1 MNNNQMRDEQQAL
14 QNHVDHIA
22 QTLTAGMTYKEAELD
37 HEEHGA
43 EPTDLISGYDY
54 LSDVLEIKYITEN
67 DDDDDDE
74 GEYLGARVLV
84 SFGGPNIW
92 IDTRTCTVEGYWWGD
107 EATATYTDEMNL
119 HGTCQELYEMGA

>member
-1 MNNNQMRDEQQAL
+1 MRDEQQAL

-37 HEEHGA
+37 HEEHGV

-54 LSDVLEIKYITEN
+54 LQDTLEVKYITEN
-67 DDDDDDE
+67 DDDDDD

-92 IDTRTCTVEGYWWGD
+92 IDTRTNTVEGYWWGD
-107 EATATYTDEMNL
+107 EATATYTDEMDI
-119 HGTCQELYEMGA
+119 HGVCAELYEMRA